1 MRFLSHQRSRRV
13 CTEISATDHHLHQ
26 QEALVTQLRRCGRSL
41 CSLLLVGALLSA
53 PCLGRP
59 VGQYSN
65 AADWS
70 SFRSAGRAIVIIG
83 AVGLG
88 AVILMA
94 VLVRLSR
101 SHSKTMGIS
110 VDPPNLDFGK
120 VTIGNATTREIKL
133 VNRGVSPLHVDPP
146 SISSKCFSVVKP
158 WVGPLVLAGREQT
171 TILVAFNPGSN
182 AKCSGLLEST
192 VVDPAKTGARTITIR
207 LAGKTKNMR

>member
-70 SFRSAGRAIVIIG
+70 S
-83 AVGLG
+83 
-88 AVILMA
+88 
-94 VLVRLSR
+94 
-101 SHSKTMGIS
+101 S

-120 VTIGNATTREIKL
+120 GTIGNATTREIKL
-133 VNRGVSPLHVDPP
+133 VNRGVSFLHVDPA
-146 SISSKCFSVVKP
+146 SISSKGFSVVKP

-182 AKCSGLLEST
+182 AKCSGLLKAT
-192 VVDPAKTGARTITIR
+192 VVDTAKTGTRTITMR
-207 LAGKTKNMR
+207 SAGKTNNMR